1 MSIGDE
7 IKLQWRSGGA
17 LKRLLF
23 INIGVF
29 LALNGVRFFEWLS
42 GHSGFYEVVRDCLWT
57 RDNLMPDASQPGL
70 LTRPWTVI
78 TYMFTH
84 EAPMHIIW
92 NMIMFWFSG
101 QLFQGL
107 LGERRLVGNYLLGG
121 IAGFLFYLAG
131 SFLPAHLHLAS
142 GAPIL
147 GASAA
152 VMSVFIGIATYQPNV
167 EVGMMFVGT
176 VKLKYVAMVVFILD
190 LIGIQQGGNTGGH
203 LAHIG
208 GALYGFLAARQL
220 MKGNDWSMGF
230 VNGLDRIGKFFSGKK
245 GPRMRVEKTQRRRA
259 PVLQDLEFNAAKKAK
274 QERVDSIL
282 DKISRSGYDSL
293 SKDER
298 DFLFKASH
306 EK

>member
-23 INIGVF
+23 INVGVF
-29 LALNGVRFFEWLS
+29 LLVNGVMFFGWLS
-42 GHSGFYEVVRDCLWT
+42 GNRGIENVVLDYLMAT
-57 RDNLMPDASQPGL
+57 DNLNVL
-70 LTRPWTVI
+70 LFRPWTVI

-84 EAPMHIIW
+84 QAVMHIIW

-107 LGERRLVGNYLLGG
+107 LGERRLVGNYILGG
-121 IAGFLFYLAG
+121 IAGFLFYLGG
-131 SFLPAHLHLAS
+131 SFLPARLGLAS

-176 VKLKYVAMVVFILD
+176 VKLKYVAIVVFVLD

-220 MKGNDWSMGF
+220 MNGNDWSMGF
-230 VNGLDRIGKFFSGKK
+230 VNGLERIGKFFSGKR
-245 GPRMRVEKTQRRRA
+245 GPKMRVEKGGRRKA
-259 PVLQDLEFNAAKKAK
+259 VVLQDFEFNTAKKQK